1 MTDLP
6 LEPAAVVRGL
16 WDAINDRDYT
26 RVADSIAAKC
36 SWVSIGSGR
45 TVVGPEAMVLGLLKF
60 AEAFPDGRGEILN
73 LIVSGETVVVEWVVR
88 GTNAG
93 PYDGRPPT
101 GRKFARRGCSVAEVR
116 GGKIVGYRDYFD
128 RQTLTEQLGLV

>member
-1 MTDLP
+1 MSEGEA
-6 LEPAAVVRGL
+6 EPEAVVRRL

-26 RVADSIAAKC
+26 SVADAIAEECK
-36 SWVSIGSGR
+36 WVSIGGGR
-45 TVVGPEAMVLGLLKF
+45 TVIGPEAMVLGLLKF

-73 LIVSGETVVVEWVVR
+73 LVASGETVVVEWIVR

-101 GRKFARRGCSVAEVR
+101 GRKFARRGCSVAEVE

-128 RQTLTEQLGLV
+128 RQTLTEQLGLT